1 LKKNVVSEDINLLR
15 REIEIMQKV
24 DHPGVLKCFDVFEDD
39 DRVYIIMEL
48 VEGSE
53 LFDRIVDKGNY
64 TEKDAVNLVKQVL
77 SAVSYLH
84 ENGIAHRDLK
94 PENLLCSGSGKNEI
108 VKIADFG
115 LSKIFSGEEVLK
127 TSCGTPGYVAP
138 EVLLSDSYD
147 KSVDLWSVG
156 VITYII
162 LSGYSPFYAEED
174 ALMFE
179 LIMNAEYDFDDETWD
194 QVSDIAKDFISKLLV
209 REPKDRMTAEQSL
222 EHPWLSVEASD
233 MDLGIGKK
241 MKQFNDDRKQKLIQ
255 YQEQDSG
262 LMARH
267 LNEARSRLALSSSSL

>member
-1 LKKNVVSEDINLLR
+1 
-15 REIEIMQKV
+15 MQKV
-24 DHPGVLKCFDVFEDD
+24 NHPGVLKCFDVFEDD

-64 TEKDAVNLVKQVL
+64 NEKDTVNLTKQIL
-77 SAVSYLH
+77 SAVGYLH

-94 PENLLCSGSGKNEI
+94 PENLLCSGFGKNEI

-138 EVLLSDSYD
+138 EVLLADSYD
-147 KSVDLWSVG
+147 KAVDLWSVG
-156 VITYII
+156 VITYIM

-174 ALMFE
+174 NVMFE

-194 QVSDIAKDFISKLLV
+194 EVSDLAKDFISKLLV
-209 REPKDRMTAEQSL
+209 RDPKIRMDVAQALS
-222 EHPWLSVEASD
+222 HPWLNTEASD
-233 MDLGIGKK
+233 TDLGIGNK
-241 MKQFNDDRKQKLIQ
+241 MKKFNNDRKQKLQ
-255 YQEQDSG
+255 FLQDQGSG
-262 LMARH
+262 YLAMH